1 MSFTMGHRRTNM
13 ILDFRANHCY
23 VDGMKNNQAKK
34 GTVLS
39 GSTTS
44 GDLTLGNYIGAVS
57 QWTKMT
63 EDYDAY
69 FMVANLHS
77 LTDHQDPKEL
87 RERTLSFYAQYIA
100 LGLDPA
106 KCALFVQSM
115 VPEHAELNWV
125 LTNITPIG
133 QLERMTQ
140 FKDKSENKKQI
151 NAGLLMYPVLMAAD
165 ILLYRADFVPVGQDQ
180 KQHIELC
187 RDMVKYFNNRFGDVF
202 KEPAPLIAPKGA
214 KIMSLADP
222 TKKMSKSDPDK
233 NGMIS
238 ILDDPKVLEKKLKRA
253 VTDSGTV
260 VKYDENSAGIANLM
274 TIYSVLTGKSYA
286 EIEKDFEG
294 KMYGHLK
301 VGLAEVVIET
311 LKPVQAKHRE
321 LMANRDHLASLM
333 KQGAEAARAKASET
347 LRLVYDHAGI
357 L

>member
-1 MSFTMGHRRTNM
+1 
-13 ILDFRANHCY
+13 
-23 VDGMKNNQAKK
+23 MKNESGKK
-34 GTVLS
+34 GCVLS

-44 GDLTLGNYIGAVS
+44 GDLTLGNLIGAVEP
-57 QWTKMT
+57 WTKMT
-63 EDYDAY
+63 QDFDAF

-77 LTDHQDPKEL
+77 LTDYQDPKEL
-87 RERTLSFYAQYIA
+87 RDRTASFYAQYIA
-100 LGLDPA
+100 IGLDPT
-106 KCALFVQSM
+106 KCSLFVQSM

-125 LTNITPIG
+125 LTNVTPLG

-187 RDMVKYFNNRFGDVF
+187 RDMVKYFNNRYGEVF
-202 KEPAPLIAPKGA
+202 KEPAPLIQAKGA
-214 KIMSLADP
+214 KIMSLTEP
-222 TKKMSKSDPDK
+222 EKKMSKSDPDK

-238 ILDDPKVLEKKLKRA
+238 ILDDPKVLEKKIKRA

-260 VKYDENSAGIANLM
+260 VKFDENSAGIANLM
-274 TIYSVLTGKSYA
+274 TIHSCLSGKSYL
-286 EIEKDFEG
+286 EIEKEFEG

-301 VGLAEVVIET
+301 VALAEIVVEK
-311 LKPVQAKHRE
+311 LRPVQERHRD
-321 LMANRDHLASLM
+321 LMNNRDHLESLM
-333 KQGAEAARAKASET
+333 KKGAEAAREKASAT
-347 LRLVYDHAGI
+347 LRLVYDKIGI